1 MFISIRNSLFLSL
14 LAGTLA
20 CGAQNNSDYA
30 ASSATNR
37 RAMAADH
44 SSMMGAPASMSES
57 GDTYESDQENQ
68 VTSAADQST
77 STFSIDVD
85 TASYANAR
93 RFLRQGHLPPA
104 NSIRV
109 EEFINYFRYAY
120 AGPENDRPF
129 AVHSEVASSPWTP
142 GHKLLKIGIQG
153 KRLDNSA
160 LPKRNLVFL
169 LDVSGSMSASDKLPL
184 LKQGFRMLSN
194 TLGED
199 DRVSIVVYAGAA
211 GAVLLPT
218 SGADK
223 HTIMEALDNLQGGG
237 GTNGGQGIEL
247 AYKLAEQNFDPDAVN
262 RIILASDG
270 DFNVGMTNKNELVKL
285 IERKRKSG
293 VYLSVLGFGRGN
305 LNDATM
311 EQLADK
317 GNGNYSYIDSV
328 SEAKKVLVEEGASTL
343 ITIAKDVKIQVEFDT
358 EMVENY
364 RLIGYENR
372 VMANEDFDNDAADAG
387 ELGPGHSVSA
397 LYEFLPK
404 EGANGKSIAELRLRY
419 KLPNGEQSYLLTQD
433 IGEENES
440 SAGASTEMRF
450 ASAVAGFALLLK
462 HSEFS
467 GQLGWDR
474 VEAMA
479 SDALGENPSKY
490 RKELL
495 ELIRVA
501 RGLSQSTSE
510 LAQ

>member
-1 MFISIRNSLFLSL
+1 
-14 LAGTLA
+14 
-20 CGAQNNSDYA
+20 
-30 ASSATNR
+30 
-37 RAMAADH
+37 
-44 SSMMGAPASMSES
+44 
-57 GDTYESDQENQ
+57 
-68 VTSAADQST
+68 
-77 STFSIDVD
+77 
-85 TASYANAR
+85 
-93 RFLRQGHLPPA
+93 
-104 NSIRV
+104 
-109 EEFINYFRYAY
+109 
-120 AGPENDRPF
+120 
-129 AVHSEVASSPWTP
+129 
-142 GHKLLKIGIQG
+142 
-153 KRLDNSA
+153 
-160 LPKRNLVFL
+160 
-169 LDVSGSMSASDKLPL
+169 
-184 LKQGFRMLSN
+184 MLSN

-237 GTNGGQGIEL
+237 GTNGSQGIEL

-270 DFNVGMTNKNELVKL
+270 DFNVGMTNKDELVKL

-293 VYLSVLGFGRGN
+293 VYLSILGFGRGN

-328 SEAKKVLVEEGASTL
+328 REAKKVLVEEGASTL

-358 EMVENY
+358 DMVESY

-404 EGANGKSIAELRLRY
+404 EGANGNSIAELRLRY
-419 KLPNGEQSYLLTQD
+419 KLPSGEQSYLLAQD
-433 IGEENES
+433 IGEQDES

-462 HSEFS
+462 QSEFS
-467 GQLGWDR
+467 GQLGWDQI
-474 VEAMA
+474 EAMA
-479 SDALGENPSKY
+479 SDALGENPSTY

-495 ELIRVA
+495 ELIRIA
-501 RGLSQSTSE
+501 RALSHKTSE